1 MAKAKGGLGKGFG
14 ALLGES
20 LMAAEE
26 ESGGVS
32 TLPMTLVEPNREQ
45 PRKRF
50 SPETMQELTRS
61 IEMHG
66 VVTPITVRK
75 TENGYYQIIAGERR
89 WRAARSAGLTEIPA
103 LVIEADDKTVMELA
117 LIENLQ
123 REDLNPI
130 EEAQG
135 YHSLMEE
142 YGLTQEQVAER
153 VGRSRPAVANALRLL
168 SLPDEAQELLADGTL
183 SAGHA
188 RAVLAIKDEALRTH
202 DVLEK
207 MAGMSVRQA
216 EKYARTQTPVRTR
229 SARGVSARLHRG
241 TRRTTG
247 THPRTPRPHRTGQV
261 IGYGITRVLR
271 RRRPRTIGRR
281 SGNTV
286 RINRRQTHGR
296 KKQRPA
302 AVRRKTAG
310 I

>member
-216 EKYARTQTPVRTR
+216 EKYAKSLQKEPELQSEPDQPAEFQPDYT
-229 SARGVSARLHRG
+229 AALAERLEH
-241 TRRTTG
+241 T
-247 THPRTPRPHRTGQV
+247 
-261 IGYGITRVLR
+261 L
-271 RRRPRTIGRR
+271 GRR
-281 SGNTV
+281 V
-286 RINRRQTHGR
+286 RIEQGKSSGTVSLAFYGDDDLERLV
-296 KKQRPA
+296 A
-302 AVRRKTAG
+302 ALETLSV
-310 I
+310 